1 VSLKRTLK
9 ELTVSK
15 DPANKPPLR
24 LVGDGENASDMPFQS
39 HPTYVEMQQRLDEA
53 ERRAKSFE
61 EAHIETLALL
71 RKEKLNNL
79 LLIHANIEREAR
91 RMLIE
96 QSLLIAQLDEE
107 LEASRTDYTSLDVEY
122 QKLLQ
127 TYEVDVDTA
136 RSIIEMLNEELAK
149 ADKEAIDARYELMN
163 LPSAMSVAQLLHDDL
178 AQFESRLS
186 VETFIHAP
194 DVFIVELGRISD
206 LLLENEHADIR
217 KFGFQLQTFSYE
229 FAKNLPNRGY

>member
-1 VSLKRTLK
+1 M
-9 ELTVSK
+9 SK

-96 QSLLIAQLDEE
+96 QSLMIAKLNEE
-107 LEASRTDYTSLDVEY
+107 LEVSKTDHASLGVDY

-127 TYEVDVDTA
+127 NYEAEVDTA

-178 AQFESRLS
+178 SQVEGRLS
-186 VETFIHAP
+186 AENFMKHTDAFMAE
-194 DVFIVELGRISD
+194 FSRISSM
-206 LLLENEHADIR
+206 LLENDLPSIR
-217 KFGFQLQTFSYE
+217 SFGFRMQTFLHELGKDRPSRPY
-229 FAKNLPNRGY
+229 

>member
-1 VSLKRTLK
+1 M
-9 ELTVSK
+9 SK

-178 AQFESRLS
+178 AQFKADSPSRLS
-186 VETFIHAP
+186 FT
-194 DVFIVELGRISD
+194 
-206 LLLENEHADIR
+206 
-217 KFGFQLQTFSYE
+217 LQTFLSSSSDAFPISCSRMSMRISVSSDFNCRLFLMSLRKTSQTE
-229 FAKNLPNRGY
+229 ATKKRP